1 MNKGLQSRTIGQ
13 NGLAYPGVQ
22 SVSNMTPKDTI
33 NPRTFNIQQRGEDP
47 NDSQNIM
54 TNEKL
59 QNDMSQHT
67 LSKQVTVSN
76 RMENEGDSVK
86 NYIKNLN
93 KNQKIISKDEQN
105 KNKVAENSLISPG
118 SFVSGSR

>member
-1 MNKGLQSRTIGQ
+1 MSPRFMNKGLQSRTIGQ
-13 NGLAYPGVQ
+13 NGLVYPGVQ
-22 SVSNMTPKDTI
+22 SVSNMTPKDMI

-59 QNDMSQHT
+59 QNDISQHT

-76 RMENEGDSVK
+76 RMMENEGDSVK

-93 KNQKIISKDEQN
+93 KNQKIISKE
-105 KNKVAENSLISPG
+105 K
-118 SFVSGSR
+118 